1 MKGLRTMWKSLDKQ
15 QEAAAVFK
23 QGSDVVTFVFKKK
36 KILTLYAME
45 MGFGG
50 NLMDTGRPGRRV
62 SQ

>member
-1 MKGLRTMWKSLDKQ
+1 M
-15 QEAAAVFK
+15 FK

-36 KILTLYAME
+36 KQTLTLYAME

>member
-1 MKGLRTMWKSLDKQ
+1 MDKQ